1 MAKDMSTAERSR
13 GQHGQLVEAPV
24 IPGTPRYHE
33 EKAKQAVGGQRRLF
47 SRIAHSRFG
56 KAVGLAAGAATL
68 VGVFGFGNGG
78 GSSQPQPENT
88 PTPRPT
94 ASETFNPKE
103 SALRIIDAK
112 DDNPYDAEKIDA
124 SIGSILN
131 LNFTE
136 GSRGQV
142 WPRIREATENT
153 DGQDGQPYNV
163 VSPSDIKE
171 ISGVAVDIKS
181 GSELK
186 VSNFITVPGYDAD
199 GGLGNTEGRWV
210 ALDATMQD
218 GSEKLVYISLSR
230 QTDPNWSVEPSAESY
245 QVSLRSTSDL
255 PEGLNKVE
263 VTK

>member
-1 MAKDMSTAERSR
+1 MRDMAAERPK
-13 GQHGQLVEAPV
+13 GHEGNLVETPPI
-24 IPGTPRYHE
+24 IPGTLRDRE
-33 EKAKQAVGGQRRLF
+33 ERAKQAVRGQRRFF
-47 SRIAHSRFG
+47 SRIAHSRLG

-78 GSSQPQPENT
+78 GNSGQPQPENT

-94 ASETFNPKE
+94 ASETFNPTQ

-124 SIGSILN
+124 NMGSTLN
-131 LNFTE
+131 LSFTE

-163 VSPSDIKE
+163 VTASDIKE
-171 ISGVAVDIKS
+171 ISGVAVDIKP

-199 GGLGNTEGRWV
+199 GGLGNTEGRWL
-210 ALDATMQD
+210 ALDARLQD

-230 QTDPNWSVEPSAESY
+230 QTDPNWTIKPSAESH
-245 QVSLRSTSDL
+245 QVPLRSTSELSED
-255 PEGLNKVE
+255 LNKVE
-263 VTK
+263 VIK

>member
-1 MAKDMSTAERSR
+1 MAHDMSTAERSR

-24 IPGTPRYHE
+24 IPGALRDRE
-33 EKAKQAVGGQRRLF
+33 ERAKQAVGGQRRLF
-47 SRIAHSRFG
+47 SRIAHSRLG
-56 KAVGLAAGAATL
+56 KAVGLAAGTVTL
-68 VGVFGFGNGG
+68 AGVFGFGNGG

-112 DDNPYDAEKIDA
+112 DDNPYSAEKIDA
-124 SIGSILN
+124 SINSTLN

-163 VSPSDIKE
+163 VTVSDIKE
-171 ISGVAVDIKS
+171 INGVAVDIKP

-199 GGLGNTEGRWV
+199 GGLGNTEGTWL

-230 QTDPNWSVEPSAESY
+230 QTDPNWSVDSSAESH

-263 VTK
+263 VVK